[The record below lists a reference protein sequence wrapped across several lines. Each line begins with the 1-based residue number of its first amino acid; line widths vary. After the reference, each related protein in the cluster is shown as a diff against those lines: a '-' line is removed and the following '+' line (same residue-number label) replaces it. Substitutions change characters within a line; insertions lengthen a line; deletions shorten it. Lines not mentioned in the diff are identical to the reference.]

1 MAKNTLDLFQKDEY
15 DFYQLCVR
23 YNIMQYIPELFQTER
38 KDADQLRKKINR
50 VGKVR
55 SIANKIGT
63 AGDTVLNA
71 GSLLMLD
78 GLKRDT
84 GENGKRIYNQLN
96 QKITE
101 PYMIGDTFVSQYSK
115 FPEYDKIYKSKGYFS
130 LRELQMNLDNEQ
142 SLLSFLN
149 LIVQTDIALKPLGYI
164 LARKLEQYI
173 FWKNMDWKELQ
184 IEGDTIP
191 EKKFG
196 RIQKQWELFKQ
207 QRTRWITAERAE
219 SMDGF
224 AQENIFRCLHAIQK
238 QKKIWLRGKNWLPVR
253 VWIQKGGW
261 LYRGSIPYL
270 VARCEED
277 MAVSLQRLDTADFA
291 VIDKKMTNI
300 PEWISQDEIRKS
312 LFQQFKGICMEGT
325 YFYTKDGKGEY
336 IRGKLGLNDD
346 AIGENE
352 SKEGV
357 PDRLPYT
364 SSDAEICGRYFCA
377 ENEEINPVEYCLLMR
392 SCGEF
397 ARFEALVGGPNDSS
411 WKSAE
416 EWKKIQFIQ
425 QNDGITS
432 EDKKRSTEN
441 GIINSFVSFDSI
453 CTAFSCMRLA
463 EQPQNTKSRTEGE
476 NKLELNKPSIDTD
489 VWYITLAEMDWLN
502 CVLQQNKELT
512 KIFDLDSVQ
521 KQAEFLLAGYRN
533 QRQYF
538 LPSDCC
544 KIERHKGNLRS
555 EAVWN
560 QDFEVIPK
568 NLFYGEYMKLALK
581 CVKEGNPISYQ
592 YKAAENI
599 SLNSL
604 IFPYQFQITKNKKVQ
619 LLAYDLQQFRLLDIN
634 SFGNNLY
641 KDIQESALVQVSQAT
656 KRYLSICNMLSSSG
670 TPLLKYAKIERT
682 ICTYGNH
689 IPDLSIPPEEI
700 LAAREIVYYYQI
712 FCEDNFKIE
721 GDHYKRDILLG
732 MVEKIKTTLEAK
744 LNDSVFSDIVVGEKK
759 VDICS
764 RMIMGDKLWGH
775 KNKTMKKWSV
785 EGWLEQYST
794 AIRNVASM
802 QTKIDEKINI
812 MKAMKEDFC
821 HSYRDA
827 CQDLSLDEDA
837 RKILEGAFSYYYS
850 YLQTY
855 NPENFPWSGEVY
867 HSDQELYHM
876 YLLLKCFLND
886 QRRNNQNIVVAEKKL
901 KQYIY
906 TEIRA
911 LSDTKQCTALLRVE
925 DQFTP
930 EKLDLIYH
938 IFNEFKL
945 EPLAIV
951 CDPDDLY
958 SEDASKFEMVRCI
971 KVTYPSYS
979 FRKLHEGILA
989 LQDFI
994 EPLGPKDLKDIIA
1007 TRLDNTKKLYQ
1018 DKGEDKSEKA

>member
-23 YNIMQYIPELFQTER
+23 YNIMQYIPELFQTEG

-50 VGKVR
+50 VGKVQA
-55 SIANKIGT
+55 IANKIGI
-63 AGDTVLNA
+63 AGDTTINA
-71 GSLLMLD
+71 GSLLMLN
-78 GLKRDT
+78 GLQRDF
-84 GENGKRIYNQLN
+84 GKEGRSIYMKLN
-96 QKITE
+96 AKILEWEQVKNKLTNTMQR
-101 PYMIGDTFVSQYSK
+101 PASV
-115 FPEYDKIYKSKGYFS
+115 YKNNGYFS
-130 LRELQMNLDNEQ
+130 WGRDLKITLNNEQ
-142 SLLSFLN
+142 SLLNFLN

-173 FWKNMDWKELQ
+173 FWKNINWEELQ

-191 EKKFG
+191 EEKFG
-196 RIQKQWELFKQ
+196 RIQKQWERFKQ

-238 QKKIWLRGKNWLPVR
+238 QKKIWLRGKSWLPVR

-270 VARCEED
+270 AARCEED

-291 VIDKKMTNI
+291 VIDKKMTHI

-312 LFQQFKGICMEGT
+312 LFQQGESICMKGT
-325 YFYTKDGKGEY
+325 YFYTKDQKGEY

-346 AIGENE
+346 MVQKEE
-352 SKEGV
+352 LKEGV

-364 SSDAEICGRYFCA
+364 SSDTEICGRHFCA

-397 ARFEALVGGPNDSS
+397 ARFEALAGGPNDLS
-411 WKSAE
+411 WKSTE
-416 EWKKIQFIQ
+416 EWKKLQFVPQ
-425 QNDGITS
+425 SNETAS
-432 EDKKRSTEN
+432 EDRKRSTEN

-463 EQPQNTKSRTEGE
+463 EQPQNTKSRTEAE
-476 NKLELNKPSIDTD
+476 KKLELNKPSIDTD

-502 CVLQQNKELT
+502 CVLQKNEELT
-512 KIFDLDSVQ
+512 KMFHLEPVQ
-521 KQAEFLLAGYRN
+521 KRAESLLGDYHEKTK
-533 QRQYF
+533 YF
-538 LPSDCC
+538 LPSKCC
-544 KIERHKGNLRS
+544 ERTTHEGNPRS

-568 NLFYGEYMKLALK
+568 NSFYGEYMKLALK

-592 YKAAENI
+592 YKAEENI
-599 SLNSL
+599 SIKSL

-641 KDIQESALVQVSQAT
+641 KDIQESALAQVSQST
-656 KRYLSICNMLSSSG
+656 KRYLWICNMLSFSA
-670 TPLLKYAKIERT
+670 TQLLKHAEIERT
-682 ICTYGNH
+682 ICKYGNH

-712 FCEDNFKIE
+712 FCKEKFKIE
-721 GDHYKRDILLG
+721 GDSYKRNILLG
-732 MVEKIKTTLEAK
+732 MVEKIKTTLEEK
-744 LNDSVFSDIVVGEKK
+744 LDDSVFSDIVVGEKQ

-764 RMIMGDKLWGH
+764 RMIMGDKLWGN

-785 EGWLEQYST
+785 EGWLEQYKKI
-794 AIRNVASM
+794 AKKDIASM
-802 QTKIDEKINI
+802 QTRIHEKTNI

-821 HSYRDA
+821 HSYQDA
-827 CQDLSLDEDA
+827 CKDRSLDEDA

-855 NPENFPWSGEVY
+855 NPENFPWTGEVY
-867 HSDQELYHM
+867 HSDQDLYHM
-876 YLLLKCFLND
+876 YLLLKCFLNV
-886 QRRNNQNIVVAEKKL
+886 QRRNNQDIGVADDKL
-901 KQYIY
+901 KQYID
-906 TEIRA
+906 TEICA
-911 LSDTKQCTALLRVE
+911 LSDAKQCTALLRIE

-951 CDPDDLY
+951 CDPEDLY

-1007 TRLDNTKKLYQ
+1007 TRIDNTKKLYQ
-1018 DKGEDKSEKA
+1018 DKGADKSEKA